1 MKLWL
6 QSDVGSPGSTRMIK
20 QQEEDTSTPS
30 RATIETSKSKPAI
43 IEAKTYLPP
52 SFHCGTIFNGSCK
65 VLLIFV
71 ESMREMQNEWKSLL
85 DKKG

>member
-1 MKLWL
+1 
-6 QSDVGSPGSTRMIK
+6 VIK

-30 RATIETSKSKPAI
+30 RVTIETSRSEPAI

-65 VLLIFV
+65 VLLIFM
-71 ESMREMQNEWKSLL
+71 ESMRGTQNEWKSLL
-85 DKKG
+85 DEKG